1 MEPLKRLF
9 REYNLIVAALTA
21 FFAMALGLGWITL
34 TPEQL
39 GLVLGF
45 LAALMLVIRFLV
57 TPVTDPNLPIRT
69 AVNVNDPNVQTGI
82 VVPAVLD
89 STGTLVPAPPGP

>member
-1 MEPLKRLF
+1 
-9 REYNLIVAALTA
+9 
-21 FFAMALGLGWITL
+21 
-34 TPEQL
+34 
-39 GLVLGF
+39 
-45 LAALMLVIRFLV
+45 V
-57 TPVTDPNLPIRT
+57 TPVTDQNLQIRN